1 MVGHVTLRR
10 ALPLVLLAACGGG
23 KKAATKPVVSDD
35 HAVKAPPPETEAD
48 REKKRHDEAV
58 KIVPEGSSCL
68 PVALKDDGAPRLDLA
83 AVGKDAIVCAT
94 DTDKS
99 RLLGVVGCWKVDLGS
114 GGLTYQDPMPLPGHD
129 LDVKLTDGCARG
141 FCLPKDAKAGD
152 TAHMAWN
159 LDGSKV
165 AVLAGD
171 SVHVFDAKSKEH
183 QAQFTVKGDKG
194 VTGDAS
200 AVYFVGDSIFVEG
213 GEQGQPF
220 TGVWQFKTDGTA
232 QGPLVGIGKDDKPL
246 STYHGSF
253 MILDNDHV
261 AVAERGFTQVTTY
274 EVSNGKRTKAVRKLP
289 KIACKGDELEAYWK
303 DGDKVSDKCKGSAT
317 TAFGPLIGATA
328 VMGKTNLLV
337 MLRDDRL
344 GELAVVNPKSLAE
357 DSKKLIK
364 MPWCT
369 GNEGAAKPEPASTKA
384 DDKPADDKADKAD
397 KSEKKT
403 RGAVKKDKAKTGDPD
418 EGGE

>member
-1 MVGHVTLRR
+1 MVGHKSLRR

-23 KKAATKPVVSDD
+23 GKKTASKPVVNDD
-35 HAVKAPPPETEAD
+35 HASKAPPPETEAD
-48 REKKRHDEAV
+48 REKKRHDEAT

-83 AVGKDAIVCAT
+83 AIGKDAIVCAV

-114 GGLTYQDPMPLPGHD
+114 GGLTYQDPRPLPGHD
-129 LDVKLTDGCARG
+129 IDVKLTDNCARG
-141 FCLPKDAKAGD
+141 FCLPKDAKGGD
-152 TAHMAWN
+152 VAHMAWN

-165 AVLAGD
+165 AVLVGD

-183 QAQFTVKGDKG
+183 QGQFAVTGDKG

-213 GEQGQPF
+213 GEQGKPF

-253 MILDNDHV
+253 SILDQDHV
-261 AVAERGFTQVTTY
+261 GIAERGFTTMTSY
-274 EVSNGKRTKAVRKLP
+274 EVSNGKRAKAVRKLP
-289 KIACKGDELEAYWK
+289 KIACKAAELDAYWT
-303 DGDKVSDKCKGSAT
+303 DGDKVTDKCKGSAT
-317 TAFGPLIGATA
+317 TAFAPLIGATA

-357 DSKKLIK
+357 DPKKLIK

-369 GNEGAAKPEPASTKA
+369 GNEGAAKPEAADKGDA
-384 DDKPADDKADKAD
+384 GDDKPA
-397 KSEKKT
+397 KSEKSTKKT

>member
-1 MVGHVTLRR
+1 MGGHVSLRR
-10 ALPLVLLAACGGG
+10 ALLLTLLAACGGG
-23 KKAATKPVVSDD
+23 KKAPAKPVVQDD
-35 HAVKAPPPETEAD
+35 HAVKAPPPETEED
-48 REKKRHDEAV
+48 REKKRHEQAL
-58 KIVPEGSSCL
+58 KIVPEGSNCL
-68 PVALKDDGAPRLDLA
+68 PTALKEDGAPRLDLA
-83 AVGKDAIVCAT
+83 AVGKDAIVCAV
-94 DTDKS
+94 DTDKM
-99 RLLGVVGCWKVDLGS
+99 RLLGTVGCWKVDLGS
-114 GGLTYQDPMPLPGHD
+114 GGLTYQDAMPLPGHD
-129 LDVKLTDGCARG
+129 VDVKITDGCARG
-141 FCLPKDAKAGD
+141 FCLPKDAKTD
-152 TAHMAWN
+152 VQVAHLSWN

-165 AVLAGD
+165 AMLVGD

-183 QAQFTVKGDKG
+183 QAQFSVKGDKG

-200 AVYFVGDSIFVEG
+200 AVYFVGDSLFVEG

-220 TGVWQFKTDGTA
+220 VGVWQFKADGTA
-232 QGPLVGIGKDDKPL
+232 QGQLVDIGKDAKPL

-253 MILDNDHV
+253 MVLDPDHV
-261 AVAERGFTQVTTY
+261 AVNERGFTQVTTL

-289 KIACKGDELEAYWK
+289 KIACKADELEAYWK
-303 DGDKVSDKCKGSAT
+303 DGDKVTDKCKGSAT

-357 DSKKLIK
+357 DPKKLIK

-369 GNEGAAKPEPASTKA
+369 GNESAAKPEAAAAKDDAADAKDTK
-384 DDKPADDKADKAD
+384 K
-397 KSEKKT
+397 ETKT
-403 RGAVKKDKAKTGDPD
+403 RGPAKKAKAGDPD